1 MSSRTTNEEDLEP
14 SGTRDGAS
22 PSKPTNQAIGDQG
35 EDSNL
40 QFDVADA
47 LESTGGAPIAGELLR
62 GTSVSAGLVLGR
74 AHRKDHDLSV
84 VEEERV
90 AVEEVDGELNRFR
103 TALESS
109 KSQIEDLKTRL
120 SGQVAPNDARILD
133 THLAY
138 LKDSVFIADVE
149 QLILVE
155 QLRLDTAIAKVI
167 GDFDRIFRL
176 VESDTLRQS
185 AVDLR
190 DVGIRVLRNLDD
202 GTAQVE
208 APQSDRYILVA
219 SELSIVDMF
228 DLNNDQVLGIVTEGG
243 GLTSHAA
250 IFARSMRIPTIT
262 GVDGLLD
269 KVNEGD
275 FLILDSAEGHVRINP
290 GELARAQYTRTE
302 DSSEV
307 DDDDDEAEA
316 ASVEPQVD
324 QPVLTVDGVS
334 VQIAAIAGN
343 LAEVDRAA
351 DVGLHGVGLYR
362 TELVY
367 LLDKEPPSREAL
379 VTHYRAVAEKATPGP
394 VMLRLLS
401 ANSSLGLRYLYPV
414 REANPHLGRVGI
426 RILLRQEAV
435 LRRQLQAMLLAFH
448 DRDLQIALPFVTDCG
463 ELRRV
468 KELLFEERVELR
480 KSGEPFQEN
489 PQIGVVVQ
497 TPASVFGFADLAREA
512 DFLTI
517 NLDSL
522 LQGLLAADRDTGELA
537 EYFES
542 MHPYVL
548 RMLKG
553 IVRQSSEASKPLSI
567 FGVSAADAANLP
579 LLFGIGLRSFLVPAR
594 KAVRFSDAVRRLD
607 SAGAARAA
615 RVAASS
621 SCLGEAQSAIGNYR
635 HGYANPAE

>member
-22 PSKPTNQAIGDQG
+22 PSSPTNQAIGDQG
-35 EDSNL
+35 GDSNL

-74 AHRKDHDLSV
+74 AHRKDHDLLV

-202 GTAQVE
+202 DTAQVD

-269 KVNEGD
+269 KVKEG
-275 FLILDSAEGHVRINP
+275 
-290 GELARAQYTRTE
+290 
-302 DSSEV
+302 
-307 DDDDDEAEA
+307 
-316 ASVEPQVD
+316 
-324 QPVLTVDGVS
+324 
-334 VQIAAIAGN
+334 
-343 LAEVDRAA
+343 
-351 DVGLHGVGLYR
+351 
-362 TELVY
+362 
-367 LLDKEPPSREAL
+367 
-379 VTHYRAVAEKATPGP
+379 
-394 VMLRLLS
+394 
-401 ANSSLGLRYLYPV
+401 
-414 REANPHLGRVGI
+414 
-426 RILLRQEAV
+426 
-435 LRRQLQAMLLAFH
+435 
-448 DRDLQIALPFVTDCG
+448 
-463 ELRRV
+463 
-468 KELLFEERVELR
+468 
-480 KSGEPFQEN
+480 
-489 PQIGVVVQ
+489 
-497 TPASVFGFADLAREA
+497 
-512 DFLTI
+512 
-517 NLDSL
+517 
-522 LQGLLAADRDTGELA
+522 
-537 EYFES
+537 
-542 MHPYVL
+542 
-548 RMLKG
+548 
-553 IVRQSSEASKPLSI
+553 
-567 FGVSAADAANLP
+567 
-579 LLFGIGLRSFLVPAR
+579 
-594 KAVRFSDAVRRLD
+594 
-607 SAGAARAA
+607 
-615 RVAASS
+615 
-621 SCLGEAQSAIGNYR
+621 
-635 HGYANPAE
+635 